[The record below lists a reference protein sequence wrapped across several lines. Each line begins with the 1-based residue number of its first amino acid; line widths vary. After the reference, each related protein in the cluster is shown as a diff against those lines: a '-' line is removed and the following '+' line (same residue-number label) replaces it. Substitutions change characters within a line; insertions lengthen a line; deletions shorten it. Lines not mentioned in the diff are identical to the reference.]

1 MNTDTSKQSRKQAH
15 GALRLIETVIP
26 GVKVAR
32 TYKWVWLRADVIAG
46 VTIFAMLVP
55 QGARSWRFPS
65 RESHRSSSMHPGKPG
80 KQRIQI
86 SFHMWRRK
94 RRSSA
99 PMLLSWMLRRRRDMF
114 MKPSWLSG
122 RGGLHIN
129 ELIAQLTWSWL
140 SFQACHP
147 ERERRI

>member
-1 MNTDTSKQSRKQAH
+1 MNTDTSKQSQKPVH

-26 GVKVAR
+26 GVRVAR

-94 RRSSA
+94 RRSYA
-99 PMLLSWMLRRRRDMF
+99 RMLLSWVLRRRRDMF
-114 MKPSWLSG
+114 MKPS
-122 RGGLHIN
+122 
-129 ELIAQLTWSWL
+129 A
-140 SFQACHP
+140 A
-147 ERERRI
+147 